1 MQVAAPMTFAAFLAQ
16 YGATGRVK
24 GDGYDRSMVADLTDA
39 ERERARAMLLE
50 RGLAGDTTDVAG
62 LRLVA
67 DDATI
72 AALREAAV
80 LAPLRGV
87 EWQVTRIETLFALT
101 GDSADLHPLLTLL
114 DIRRT
119 REPAAQALARVA
131 LPFAFAVPLA
141 TRLGRWRY
149 RRVALPLVIAWLQT
163 RELDLRDPVA
173 FQSHLPLVRRIVRAL
188 PWRRMSVL
196 AAVAR
201 ELQNATPTRDG
212 FEWLIAPLPKEA
224 RALVRE
230 RCRYDGEPRTAAEL
244 FARLLG
250 WMNSEGIAE
259 GRGGY
264 PGGRGTPGWSD
275 YVSLQHRHL
284 AIYHELVTAHGEAPR
299 RIAEDFRDYERS
311 FPPSV
316 RLLGTGWEAVVDDVA
331 GRLAEQVDHGFDD
344 LRGFRLASAVAM
356 EFLGFAHIYQLP
368 ATAQEISEARTGRA
382 ERDSSRQVQR
392 RPHLRQHTGIDAVG
406 LGERT
411 GRAGELARLTRID
424 AGERMAARRQGSD
437 QLAVT
442 TAGRLEDDADIVI
455 ERIRP
460 CGNGIWGIGDPADLS
475 RRQIAGVNEG
485 TRKVA
490 ANYGLWHGKALSLT
504 VVRTGLPR
512 IKPAIP
518 ISRIG
523 RLMVQRATGKPSR
536 FICRQ
541 TLRTP

>member
-1 MQVAAPMTFAAFLAQ
+1 MHVAAPMTFAAFLAR

-101 GDSADLHPLLTLL
+101 GDAADLDPLLTLL

-119 REPAAQALARVA
+119 REAAAQALARVA
-131 LPFAFAVPLA
+131 LPFAFAESLA
-141 TRLGRWRY
+141 TRLERWRY

-163 RELDLRDPVA
+163 RGLDLRDPVA

-212 FEWLIAPLPKEA
+212 FEWLIAPLPEEA

-284 AIYHELVTAHGEAPR
+284 AIYHELVAAHGEAPR
-299 RIAEDFRDYERS
+299 RIAENFRDYERS

-331 GRLAEQVDHGFDD
+331 GRLIYSIPVVSGIVTVGFSFPIRAEDFAVLKADPYRRAVLEVVAHHVLQRSIPHGSPEVTQVDFAAISDRVLHGAADD
-344 LRGFRLASAVAM
+344 LAAYIGEVDRDHRSSVGFFVDQAM
-356 EFLGFAHIYQLP
+356 
-368 ATAQEISEARTGRA
+368 ARY
-382 ERDSSRQVQR
+382 
-392 RPHLRQHTGIDAVG
+392 
-406 LGERT
+406 
-411 GRAGELARLTRID
+411 
-424 AGERMAARRQGSD
+424 
-437 QLAVT
+437 
-442 TAGRLEDDADIVI
+442 
-455 ERIRP
+455 
-460 CGNGIWGIGDPADLS
+460 
-475 RRQIAGVNEG
+475 
-485 TRKVA
+485 A
-490 ANYGLWHGKALSLT
+490 ANAS
-504 VVRTGLPR
+504 
-512 IKPAIP
+512 
-518 ISRIG
+518 
-523 RLMVQRATGKPSR
+523 
-536 FICRQ
+536 
-541 TLRTP
+541 